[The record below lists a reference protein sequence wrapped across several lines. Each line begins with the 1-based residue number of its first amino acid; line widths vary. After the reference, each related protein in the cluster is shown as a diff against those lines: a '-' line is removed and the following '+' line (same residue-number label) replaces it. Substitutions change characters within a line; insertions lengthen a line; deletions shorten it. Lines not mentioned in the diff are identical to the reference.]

1 MNTDANIVANT
12 PASQQPAPGT
22 TPLDLTALEKGQEI
36 ARTRHEIT
44 RDTLVRYAGAS
55 GDFNPIH
62 YNDTVATEAGL
73 PGVIAHGM
81 LTMGTAINGLVEAI
95 GDPAAVREYSVRF
108 TSPVEVPA
116 TGSVALQVTAVVGA
130 IDEEHGTA
138 RIDLTAQVDETK
150 VLGRARA
157 TIALPASTGTATPAG
172 GVA

>member
-1 MNTDANIVANT
+1 MTT
-12 PASQQPAPGT
+12 ASPAPV
-22 TPLDLTALEKGQEI
+22 DLTDLAVGQEL

-81 LTMGTAINGLVEAI
+81 LTMGTAITGLLDAI
-95 GDPAAVREYSVRF
+95 ADPTAVRAYSTRF
-108 TSPVEVPA
+108 TQPIPVPA
-116 TGSVALQVTAVVGA
+116 TGSAILEVVAVVGA
-130 IDEEHGTA
+130 LDEEKGTA
-138 RIDLTAQVDETK
+138 RVDLTAEVDGTK

-157 TIALPASTGTATPAG
+157 TLALPVGAGRDGQGTA
-172 GVA
+172 

>member
-1 MNTDANIVANT
+1 MNTAANT
-12 PASQQPAPGT
+12 PVPPQASAVGSV
-22 TPLDLTALEKGQEI
+22 DLTALEKGQEI
-36 ARTRHEIT
+36 AHTRHEIT

-81 LTMGTAINGLVEAI
+81 LTMGTAINGVVEAI

-116 TGSVALQVTAVVGA
+116 TGAVTLQVTAVVGA
-130 IDEEHGTA
+130 IDEGAGTA
-138 RIDLTAQVDETK
+138 RIDLTAQVDETT

-157 TIALPASTGTATPAG
+157 TIALPASSGAADSIG
-172 GVA
+172 GAE

>member
-1 MNTDANIVANT
+1 MDLANLVI
-12 PASQQPAPGT
+12 
-22 TPLDLTALEKGQEI
+22 GQEL

-81 LTMGTAINGLVEAI
+81 LTMGTAITGLLDAI
-95 GDPAAVREYSVRF
+95 VDPTVVRAYTTRF
-108 TSPVEVPA
+108 TNPIPVPA
-116 TGSVALQVTAVVGA
+116 TGAALLEVSAVVGA
-130 IDEEHGTA
+130 IDEDARTA
-138 RIDLTAQVDETK
+138 RIDITAEVDGTK

-157 TIALPASTGTATPAG
+157 TLALPALQAAGTQTAG
-172 GVA
+172 AAA